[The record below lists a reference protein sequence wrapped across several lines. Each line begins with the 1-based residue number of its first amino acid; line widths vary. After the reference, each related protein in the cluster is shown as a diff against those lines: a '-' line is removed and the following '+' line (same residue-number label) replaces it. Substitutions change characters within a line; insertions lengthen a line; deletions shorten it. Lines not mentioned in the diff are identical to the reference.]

1 MRSISPSGK
10 DPHSTS
16 ASPPGGINAQI
27 NVSVTGQDIIFG
39 ILLMMYIVCDGAG
52 QARHLAGVIITSYL
66 LPYVVNNNLLW
77 LLLTT

>member
-10 DPHSTS
+10 DPRSTS
-16 ASPPGGINAQI
+16 ASPPGGI

-39 ILLMMYIVCDGAG
+39 ILLMMYIVCDAAV
-52 QARHLAGVIITSYL
+52 QARHLAGVFTSYL

-77 LLLTT
+77 LLLIT

>member
-1 MRSISPSGK
+1 MTQIMFPEK
-10 DPHSTS
+10 DPQSTP

-39 ILLMMYIVCDGAG
+39 ILLMMYIVCDAAV
-52 QARHLAGVIITSYL
+52 QARHLAGVLTSYL

-77 LLLTT
+77 LLLIT